1 MNVLFVSN
9 YYPPEVTPPATRL
22 YEHARTWVAD
32 GGSVEVLVS
41 NPNFP
46 EGQIYEGFDNQFVQR
61 VEEGVRVT
69 RVPMYVAE
77 NRGTLRRTLSYL
89 SFGLAAAWYGGRVQQ
104 KPDVVA
110 ATSPQFF
117 CALGGYALARRL
129 GVPFVLEVRDLWP
142 DSILAVGAM
151 RDSPAIRAF
160 KWLERFLYRHSD
172 HIVVVTHAFKDHIV
186 AKGIAPEKISI
197 VKNGADL
204 DAFEADRPDPAAAR
218 ALVREHGMEGK
229 FVAAYIGTIGMA
241 HRADVLLEAAQRC
254 ADPDVVFAV
263 MGVGAEREALAA
275 RAGALGLA
283 NFRLLPKQPRAVAQ
297 AFLAAADVSVVHLR
311 DTPVFRTVLPSKL
324 FDAMM
329 LKKPIVMGVQGEA
342 RELVEASGG
351 GVCIPSENP
360 DALVEAVLGLKNDPA
375 AYARLAETGHQYV
388 RAHHDRKKLARRY
401 WQILEDVARGRLPAP
416 EPAREAGQKARFVN
430 SPMPDG

>member
-1 MNVLFVSN
+1 MHLLFVSN

-46 EGQIYEGFDNQFVQR
+46 EGRIYSGFRNRFGQTR
-61 VEEGVRVT
+61 EENISVT

-77 NRGTLRRTLSYL
+77 NKGTLKRTLSYI
-89 SFGLAAAWYGGRVQQ
+89 SFGAAAALWGKRVKQ
-104 KPDVVA
+104 KPDVIA

-142 DSILAVGAM
+142 DSILAVGAL
-151 RDSPAIRAF
+151 RDSAAIRAF
-160 KWLERFLYRHSD
+160 KRVERFLYENSD

-186 AKGIAPEKISI
+186 GKGIPPSKISI

-204 DAFEADRPDPAAAR
+204 DAFEADRPDPAAAQALMR
-218 ALVREHGMEGK
+218 AEGMEGK

-241 HRADVLLEAAQRC
+241 HRADILLEAARRC
-254 ADPDVVFAV
+254 PDPDIVFAV
-263 MGVGAEREALAA
+263 MGTGAEREALAT
-275 RAGALGLA
+275 RAAELGLS
-283 NFRLLPKQPRAVAQ
+283 NFRLLDKQPRAVAQ

-329 LKKPIVMGVQGEA
+329 LKKPIVLGVQGEA
-342 RELVEASGG
+342 RELVEESGG
-351 GVCIPSENP
+351 GLCIPSEDA
-360 DALVEAVLGLKNDPA
+360 DALVAAVQKLKNDPA
-375 AYARLAETGHQYV
+375 LYQKLGDDGHRYV
-388 RAHHDRKKLARRY
+388 RAHHDRKDLARDY
-401 WQILEDVARGRLPAP
+401 WRILTDVSEGRTPAP
-416 EPAREAGQKARFVN
+416 APTLATV
-430 SPMPDG
+430 S

>member
-1 MNVLFVSN
+1 MHALFVSN

-22 YEHARTWVAD
+22 YEHARTWAAD

-46 EGQIYEGFDNQFVQR
+46 EGRIYDGFTNAFVQ
-61 VEEGVRVT
+61 EERDGIAVT

-77 NRGTLRRTLSYL
+77 NKGTLKRTLSYV
-89 SFGLAAAWYGGRVQQ
+89 SFGAAAALWGKRVRR
-104 KPDVVA
+104 KPDVIA

-142 DSILAVGAM
+142 DSILAVGAL
-151 RDSPAIRAF
+151 RDSPMIRALE
-160 KWLERFLYRHSD
+160 WLEKFLYEKSD

-186 AKGIAPEKISI
+186 RKGIAPEKVSI

-204 DAFEADRPDPAAAR
+204 DAFEADQPDPELAQAFLR
-218 ALVREHGMEGK
+218 DNGMAGK

-241 HRADVLLEAAQRC
+241 HRADILLEAAQRST
-254 ADPDVVFAV
+254 DPDIVFAV
-263 MGVGAEREALAA
+263 MGTGAEREALAA
-275 RAGALGLA
+275 RAAELNLP
-283 NFRLLPKQPRAVAQ
+283 NFRLLDKQPRAVAQ

-329 LKKPIVMGVQGEA
+329 LKKPIVLGVQGEA
-342 RELVEASGG
+342 RELVEESGG
-351 GVCIPSENP
+351 GLCVPSE
-360 DALVEAVLGLKNDPA
+360 DAGALVAAVEQLKADPA
-375 AYARLAETGHQYV
+375 LYAQLGERGNAYV
-388 RAHHDRKKLARRY
+388 RAHHDRKDLARRY
-401 WQILEDVARGRLPAP
+401 WRILEEVAAGRTPAP
-416 EPAREAGQKARFVN
+416 ESATLEAAI
-430 SPMPDG
+430 